1 VLSWFLDLFQQDH
14 GAHAV
19 AGDEER
25 ALNIEH
31 VEETSG
37 VIPPKE

>member
-1 VLSWFLDLFQQDH
+1 VLSWFLDLFQRDH

-25 ALNIEH
+25 ALNIEQ

-37 VIPPKE
+37 VLPKK